1 MKQKSTQHSRATRQ
15 QVDNGETM
23 LICAKRKTQQK
34 RGKGAEMDKILKL
47 KRQFDLILK
56 GYAAFVEEGATP
68 NSDSTDALL
77 SAWMELD
84 NEIEKNGKAKD

>member
-1 MKQKSTQHSRATRQ
+1 MI
-15 QVDNGETM
+15 NN
-23 LICAKRKTQQK
+23 
-34 RGKGAEMDKILKL
+34 KILKL

-56 GYAAFVEEGATP
+56 GYAAFVEEGSIP

-84 NEIEKNGKAKD
+84 DEIEKNGKAKD